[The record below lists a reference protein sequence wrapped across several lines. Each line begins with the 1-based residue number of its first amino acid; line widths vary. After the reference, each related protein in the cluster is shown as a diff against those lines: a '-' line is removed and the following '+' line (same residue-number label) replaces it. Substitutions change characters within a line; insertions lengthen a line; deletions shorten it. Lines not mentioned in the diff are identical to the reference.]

1 MEFVALGLGYFPWTT
16 SNCYQSIWQ
25 QAEQQSRL
33 EVTDER
39 KRGSSNRGWRRGRR
53 CSHRTV
59 THPHGQQHQY
69 MCVIYRKDARLLF
82 QDFHHCRCIF
92 FNQVMLVVMFHHRK
106 WKKGSVL
113 LPLMPLKWVPSLLY
127 CIFHCLSSPLYLSIS
142 HRVLSSGVRW
152 TPGRSICLLHA
163 PPSLSLIAFNS
174 LPPFLFPNSPLIFSS
189 PRICFSFWNHHHC
202 QQAVH
207 HLPWLSGRLF
217 SQLVRR
223 ICTRYLV

>member
-69 MCVIYRKDARLLF
+69 MYVIYRKDACLLF

-106 WKKGSVL
+106 WKKRLGFIASNVILMWNGFHRSSTVFFTVSPL
-113 LPLMPLKWVPSLLY
+113 LYIYPSLIESYLQAWGGHQDDQY
-127 CIFHCLSSPLYLSIS
+127 ASSML
-142 HRVLSSGVRW
+142 
-152 TPGRSICLLHA
+152 
-163 PPSLSLIAFNS
+163 
-174 LPPFLFPNSPLIFSS
+174 LPPFL
-189 PRICFSFWNHHHC
+189 
-202 QQAVH
+202 
-207 HLPWLSGRLF
+207 
-217 SQLVRR
+217 
-223 ICTRYLV
+223 

>member
-69 MCVIYRKDARLLF
+69 MYVIYRRHTFAISGLSSLQMHLF
-82 QDFHHCRCIF
+82 QPSYACGYVSPQKMEKRLGFIASNVILMWNGFHRSSTVF
-92 FNQVMLVVMFHHRK
+92 FTVSPLLYIYPSLIKSYLQAWGGHQDDQYASSKL
-106 WKKGSVL
+106 L
-113 LPLMPLKWVPSLLY
+113 LP
-127 CIFHCLSSPLYLSIS
+127 
-142 HRVLSSGVRW
+142 
-152 TPGRSICLLHA
+152 
-163 PPSLSLIAFNS
+163 
-174 LPPFLFPNSPLIFSS
+174 FL
-189 PRICFSFWNHHHC
+189 
-202 QQAVH
+202 
-207 HLPWLSGRLF
+207 
-217 SQLVRR
+217 
-223 ICTRYLV
+223 